1 MARML
6 KEVVLASGLMVYGHT
21 MTSLNLNIF
30 KAETSRNPAEYP
42 VLGILALGEAHG
54 YDICRRLHNGIGPIW
69 KLGKSQVYALL
80 TRLERDGLVAH
91 ERVGQENLPARN
103 IFSITPTGEAVFR
116 EWIDA
121 PVNHVRDMRLE
132 FLTKLWFA
140 RQADP
145 DLERTLIEQQLAVCG
160 KKVKTLEALKASSST
175 EIESRSIGF
184 RLTIVHASVSWLKEL
199 LTQTSNYPS

>member
-1 MARML
+1 ML
-6 KEVVLASGLMVYGHT
+6 KEVVLASGLMVYGHI
-21 MTSLNLNIF
+21 MTSRNLNIV
-30 KAETSRNPAEYP
+30 KTETSRNPAEYP

-54 YDICRRLHNGIGPIW
+54 YDICRRLHKGIGPIW

-103 IFSITPTGEAVFR
+103 IFSITPTGEEVFR
-116 EWIDA
+116 EWVDA

-160 KKVKTLEALKASSST
+160 KKVKTLEALKASCST

-184 RLTIVHASVSWLKEL
+184 RLTIVHAAVSWLEEL
-199 LTQTSNYPS
+199 LIQTSNYSS